1 MDILNNVNI
10 AQIID
15 PVTVTADAN
24 SSTIDLAEFGIASIV
39 TLVGESGDTLS
50 GSVMIE
56 LEVQDSPDDS
66 VWTACADTDIT
77 DAVTGTNTGT
87 YAVIDAAA
95 EDDAVFSTQYIGDKR
110 YCRTVVNVTGTHSNG
125 TPIGAVAMKSGGN
138 YRPQA

>member
-110 YCRTVVNVTGTHSNG
+110 YVRTVVNVTGTHTNG
-125 TPIGAVAMKSGGN
+125 TPIGAVAMKSGSN
-138 YRPQA
+138 YRPV

>member
-24 SSTIDLAEFGIASIV
+24 SSSIDLAEFGIASIV

-50 GSVMIE
+50 GSVKIE

-110 YCRTVVNVTGTHSNG
+110 YVRTVVNVTGTHTNG